1 MAGAGSKNALSIA
14 PTINNSTVVDDFQ
27 LGQWT
32 ELGSSTVLK
41 QGSTGDWSYIT

>member
-14 PTINNSTVVDDFQ
+14 PTINTSAVVDDFQ

-32 ELGSSTVLK
+32 EVCLLYTS
-41 QGSTGDWSYIT
+41 DAADE